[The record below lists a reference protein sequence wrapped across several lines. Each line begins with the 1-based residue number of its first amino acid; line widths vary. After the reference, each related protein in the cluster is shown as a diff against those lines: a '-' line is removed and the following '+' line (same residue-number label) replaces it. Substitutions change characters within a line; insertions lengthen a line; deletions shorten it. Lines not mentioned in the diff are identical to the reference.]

1 MTDRKTGTREEW
13 LAAGPAGG
21 HLKKGKFM
29 YANGGSAT
37 RRGRPK
43 GSRTPAAASI
53 DSFSE
58 PGSS

>member
-29 YANGGSAT
+29 YANGRFRYSSRVPQGVADP
-37 RRGRPK
+37 RG
-43 GSRTPAAASI
+43 GV
-53 DSFSE
+53 D
-58 PGSS
+58 